1 MNNCVFVSID
11 DGNPRNDFPNP
22 GNIIKRGGTE
32 VGAVHHFIEKVV
44 TSSKEDGAS
53 ADAGAEAV
61 DEDAVDMEENDVT
74 IGGMDGK
81 MLRNVVLNHFPLHD
95 IRSTLACVNSKWR
108 ETALDATPSPD
119 DYLTTIE
126 EDRIPCAVEFLGQ
139 QKEKVSGLNSIE
151 THGGVEY
158 IKVFAGEGVIQKD
171 HEDIWR
177 MLSTSYT
184 PLKWG
189 EHFQS
194 SQTNNSTRE
203 EKED

>member
-1 MNNCVFVSID
+1 M
-11 DGNPRNDFPNP
+11 
-22 GNIIKRGGTE
+22 
-32 VGAVHHFIEKVV
+32 
-44 TSSKEDGAS
+44 
-53 ADAGAEAV
+53 
-61 DEDAVDMEENDVT
+61 
-74 IGGMDGK
+74 
-81 MLRNVVLNHFPLHD
+81 
-95 IRSTLACVNSKWR
+95 
-108 ETALDATPSPD
+108 DATPSPD

-184 PLKWG
+184 PPKWG
-189 EHFQS
+189 ERFQRPK
-194 SQTNNSTRE
+194 QFHKRRKGGLAVVQN
-203 EKED
+203 

>member
-1 MNNCVFVSID
+1 MAF
-11 DGNPRNDFPNP
+11 
-22 GNIIKRGGTE
+22 
-32 VGAVHHFIEKVV
+32 
-44 TSSKEDGAS
+44 
-53 ADAGAEAV
+53 
-61 DEDAVDMEENDVT
+61 
-74 IGGMDGK
+74 
-81 MLRNVVLNHFPLHD
+81 
-95 IRSTLACVNSKWR
+95 VNSKWR

-139 QKEKVSGLNSIE
+139 QKEKFSGLNSIE

-158 IKVFAGEGVIQKD
+158 IKGFAGEGVILKD

-177 MLSTSYT
+177 MLSNSYT
-184 PLKWG
+184 PPKWG

-203 EKED
+203 QKED

>member
-1 MNNCVFVSID
+1 MEKIVS
-11 DGNPRNDFPNP
+11 
-22 GNIIKRGGTE
+22 
-32 VGAVHHFIEKVV
+32 
-44 TSSKEDGAS
+44 SSKEDGAS

-119 DYLTTIE
+119 DYLTTLE
-126 EDRIPCAVEFLGQ
+126 EDRIPCAIEFLGQ
-139 QKEKVSGLNSIE
+139 QKEQVE
-151 THGGVEY
+151 TYGGVEY
-158 IKVFAGEGVIQKD
+158 IKVFAGEGVILKD

-177 MLSTSYT
+177 MLSNSYT
-184 PLKWG
+184 PPKWG